1 MKLNGWLVVVMSC
14 TRTSVASWLLTGPN
28 SWEYASPRGHPW
40 GWGLTVP
47 DPVSG
52 KDPMPLCWSSPDTLR
67 KAIFVEWALCKRAVS
82 DFGPFREPP
91 EGECPWKRW
100 GKQCAEPL

>member
-1 MKLNGWLVVVMSC
+1 MAGYGGYVLHSNFSRQLALD
-14 TRTSVASWLLTGPN
+14 RTQLLGIRFAQR
-28 SWEYASPRGHPW
+28 SSL